1 MLHVV
6 VEQVTAAL
14 EQRSAAHRERYLAR
28 VRQAAEHEPRQR
40 LGCSNLA
47 HALAAQPDAARL
59 IIKQGGSPHIAIIS
73 SYNDLLSAHAPY
85 KDYPD
90 QLKVALAK
98 VGATAQFAAGVP
110 AMCDGITQGEAG
122 MQLSLFSRD
131 LIAQA
136 TAIGLTHGIFDGGLY
151 LGICD
156 KIVPGLLI
164 GALHFGHLP
173 AVFVPAGPMASG
185 LANKD
190 KAAVRERF
198 VRGEASRDE
207 LLAAELA
214 AYHQQGTCTFYGTA
228 NTNQLL
234 LEAMGLQVPGS
245 AFVHPQ
251 TSLRASLTAEAARL
265 VARNSRQGERY
276 LPLGVQIDA
285 RALVNAVV
293 ALLASAGSTNHSLHL
308 PAIARAAGYELIWED
323 FAALS
328 AVVPLLARVYP
339 NGAADV
345 NQFQAAGG
353 PGWLIRQLLGAG
365 LLHGDVP
372 TVAGE
377 GLAAYCREPWLDG
390 RRLAWRDLPEQSP
403 AEDIVRPAAAP
414 FAAHSGLQ
422 LLSGNLGRAMVK
434 TSAVDPAYWQLRAP
448 ARVFDS
454 EAAVHQAYNA
464 GQLQGD
470 LVLVVRFQGPRAN
483 GMPELHKLMPLLV
496 NLQRNGQRVALL
508 TDGRLSGASGQVLA
522 ALHLTPEAAAG
533 GLLARVQEGD
543 WISLDALSGAMAL
556 EVDAA
561 ELAARQPATSTEQR
575 AAGFGLGLFSAQRR
589 LVGPADQGATTLQ
602 WE

>member
-14 EQRSAAHRERYLAR
+14 EQRSAVHRGRYLAR
-28 VRQAAEHEPRQR
+28 VQQAAEHEPRQR

-98 VGATAQFAAGVP
+98 AGATAQFAAGVP

-190 KAAVRERF
+190 KAAVRERY

-228 NTNQLL
+228 NTNQVL
-234 LEAMGLQVPGS
+234 LEAMGLHVPGS
-245 AFVHPQ
+245 AFIHPH
-251 TSLRASLTAEAARL
+251 TPLRAALTAEAARL

-293 ALLASAGSTNHSLHL
+293 ALLASGGSTNHSLHL
-308 PAIARAAGYELIWED
+308 PAIARAAGYELTWED

-353 PGWLIRQLLGAG
+353 PGWLIRELLGAG
-365 LLHGDVP
+365 LLHGDVS

-377 GLAAYCREPWLDG
+377 GLVAYCREPWLEEG
-390 RRLAWRDLPEQSP
+390 RLAWRDLPEQSP

-414 FAAHSGLQ
+414 FAQEGGLQ

-434 TSAVDPAYWQLRAP
+434 TSAVDPAYWQVRAP
-448 ARVFDS
+448 VRVFGS
-454 EAAVHQAYNA
+454 EAAVHQAYAA
-464 GQLQGD
+464 GLLQGD

-496 NLQRNGQRVALL
+496 NLQRNGQRVALV

-533 GLLARVQEGD
+533 GVLARVQEGD
-543 WISLDALSGAMAL
+543 WINVDALSGRLEL
-556 EVDAA
+556 EVSEA
-561 ELAARQPATSTEQR
+561 ELATRQPVRLPEEL
-575 AAGFGLGLFSAQRR
+575 AAGFGLGLFATQRR
-589 LVGPADQGATTLQ
+589 LVGPADQGATTLE

>member
-28 VRQAAEHEPRQR
+28 VQQAAEHEPRQR

-265 VARNSRQGERY
+265 VACNSRQGERY

-293 ALLASAGSTNHSLHL
+293 ALLASGGSTNHSLHL

-353 PGWLIRQLLGAG
+353 PGWLIRELLGAG

-377 GLAAYCREPWLDG
+377 GLAAYCREPWLEEG
-390 RRLAWRDLPEQSP
+390 RLAWRDLPEQSP
-403 AEDIVRPAAAP
+403 AEDIVRSAAAP
-414 FAAHSGLQ
+414 FAQESGLQ

-434 TSAVDPAYWQLRAP
+434 TSAVAPAYWQLRAP

-470 LVLVVRFQGPRAN
+470 LVLVVRFQGPCAN

-533 GLLARVQEGD
+533 GVLARVQEGD
-543 WISLDALSGAMAL
+543 WINVDALGGRLEL
-556 EVDAA
+556 EVSEA
-561 ELAARQPATSTEQR
+561 ELATRQPARLPEEL

>member
-136 TAIGLTHGIFDGGLY
+136 TAIGLAHGIFDGGLY

-293 ALLASAGSTNHSLHL
+293 ALLASGGSTNHSLHL

-353 PGWLIRQLLGAG
+353 PGWLIRELLGAG

-470 LVLVVRFQGPRAN
+470 LVLVVRFQGPCAN

>member
-353 PGWLIRQLLGAG
+353 PGWLIRELLGAG

-470 LVLVVRFQGPRAN
+470 LVLVVRFQGPCAN